1 MSKNSD
7 LPAFPQSKLDRSGL
21 QLVVENTGGL
31 SKREYFA
38 AIALQGLL
46 VNAERNGLSF
56 FSASAEAV
64 RQADYLILELN
75 KNEDAKS

>member
-1 MSKNSD
+1 MSTTEQNDS
-7 LPAFPQSKLDRSGL
+7 AFPHDGIY
-21 QLVVENTGGL
+21 ETGIT
-31 SKREYFA
+31 KREYFA

-64 RQADYLILELN
+64 RQADHLILELN